1 MSIFSIFSKNFR
13 CPSCGYVADHPKVV
27 KSESDKNVDEMM
39 ASILNSLPKNSI
51 SRKVGA
57 DAIENGD
64 FCCNKCSKVF
74 TKYLSE
80 TWKKIADKHGEK
92 LALEEYK
99 NS

>member
-1 MSIFSIFSKNFR
+1 M
-13 CPSCGYVADHPKVV
+13 
-27 KSESDKNVDEMM
+27 
-39 ASILNSLPKNSI
+39 PKNSI
-51 SRKVGA
+51 SRKVGS
-57 DAIENGD
+57 DAIENGN
-64 FCCNKCSKVF
+64 FCCDNCSKVF